1 MGHRR
6 MDHAHRRLPQSRL
19 MGLFGGWRPFLS
31 HCLDSRHW
39 NLAGGVVMIWNIFKR
54 LRELEARVTE
64 LENTTAPVLT
74 SVAERRAKK
83 AAYSKQYYETKKL
96 EKKNVSDSI
105 ST

>member
-1 MGHRR
+1 M
-6 MDHAHRRLPQSRL
+6 
-19 MGLFGGWRPFLS
+19 
-31 HCLDSRHW
+31 
-39 NLAGGVVMIWNIFKR
+39 WNIFKR
-54 LRELEARVTE
+54 LRELEVRVAE
-64 LENTTAPVLT
+64 LENTTVPVLA